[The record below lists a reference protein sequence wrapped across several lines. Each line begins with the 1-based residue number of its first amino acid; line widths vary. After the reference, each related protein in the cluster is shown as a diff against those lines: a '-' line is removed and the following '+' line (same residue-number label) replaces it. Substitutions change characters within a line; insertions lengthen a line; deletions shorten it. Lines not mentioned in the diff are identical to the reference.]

1 MEEIPKEIFISFS
14 LASFFAFA
22 MFTFGLSS
30 IANLQISPVSIAILS
45 LALFQTYLIRNIYLS
60 LKEKNYNKAINGL
73 NYIGIINLILSI
85 IFILLISASIWLELQ
100 SSPELGFDLA
110 ILYEIYYAVFFIGLG
125 FSSGL
130 YSWIAAS
137 KLKG

>member
-14 LASFFAFA
+14 LASFFALA

-30 IANLQISPVSIAILS
+30 IVNLQISPVSVAMLIV
-45 LALFQTYLIRNIYLS
+45 ALFQIYLLRNIYFS
-60 LKEKNYNKAINGL
+60 LKEKNYNKAISEL
-73 NYIGIINLILSI
+73 NNLGIINLILSV
-85 IFILLISASIWLELQ
+85 IFIFLISASIWLELQ
-100 SSPELGFDLA
+100 SSPELGLDLA
-110 ILYEIYYAVFFIGLG
+110 ILYEIYYVAFFIGLG